1 MKWIKRVRMGLV
13 GLIGLLVVA
22 SLGFV
27 AWAELNRYPAQL
39 QAQTLSTAN
48 PNVTSTVVAP
58 QSWLVFAPNQTTA
71 IEQGFIFYPGG
82 LVDAEAYRWL
92 GQALA
97 QRGILTVIVPMP
109 LDLAIFNAQA
119 ADEVVQQYPNIHT
132 WVIGGHSLGG
142 SMAAQYLA
150 SHSPQ
155 ADQIK
160 GLVLWGARLIPNI
173 DLSAEAHLKV
183 ISIYGTRDGIAP
195 KDITVQQRLV
205 GLPSTTQL
213 IPITGG
219 NHSMFGDYG
228 LQKSDNPIEVSP
240 DVART
245 QIIEATLLAYSK

>member
-1 MKWIKRVRMGLV
+1 VKWIKRVG
-13 GLIGLLVVA
+13 IAVVVSVVLF

-27 AWAELNRYPAQL
+27 VWAQVNRYPAQL
-39 QAQTLSTAN
+39 QPVSVAN
-48 PNVTSTVVAP
+48 SNVTSPVVTP
-58 QSWLVFAPNQTTA
+58 QSWLVFAPNSTATT
-71 IEQGFIFYPGG
+71 IDKGFIFYPGG
-82 LVDAEAYRWL
+82 LVDADAYSWV

-109 LDLAIFNAQA
+109 LDLAVLNPQA
-119 ADEVVQQYPNIHT
+119 ADDVVKQYPNIHT

-150 SHSPQ
+150 SQSQ
-155 ADQIK
+155 AANQVV

-173 DLSAEAHLKV
+173 DLASDAALKV

-195 KDITVQQRLV
+195 KGITEQQRLV
-205 GLPSTTQL
+205 GLPNTTQL
-213 IPITGG
+213 IAVEGG

-228 LQKSDNPIEVSP
+228 LQKNDNVLEVSL

-245 QIIEATLLAYSK
+245 QIIEATLLAFSK